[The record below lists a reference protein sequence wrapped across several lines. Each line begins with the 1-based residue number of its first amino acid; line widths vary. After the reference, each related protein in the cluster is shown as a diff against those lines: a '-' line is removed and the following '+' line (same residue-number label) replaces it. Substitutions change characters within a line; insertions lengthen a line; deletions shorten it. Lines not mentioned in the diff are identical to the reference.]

1 LSLSFSSSPHVSMVS
16 PLSMTSSTL
25 IETVNINLDDF
36 SDTFLTC
43 STCLHIFDEGDRR
56 AKLLSCSHSVCLS
69 CLEQLAALPQNAGR
83 GLVRCPLCREECLIP
98 SGGVSSLP
106 ASFLIN
112 QLRDVLL
119 RQRRDVVPSCSLH
132 PQDGLLY
139 CESCDHV
146 FCPNC
151 DQVNKKCTGEQHTVI
166 AFSLALK
173 RMSEIAQYRTQS
185 RIGALKSATA
195 NVNTEIALLDHNV
208 DKIVDQINATF
219 QEVSHVV
226 ESRRRQLI
234 EMVRVRRDEKR
245 KVLRDQL
252 ESIQDEKKSLEKELE
267 SCSVPVR
274 DVARRAKRS
283 LVSDA
288 RLLEPKENAFL
299 RLNTDATQLID
310 HIEQALN
317 GYGTL
322 SASTTFPGECTLEE
336 TTKACV
342 HTNTIIVL
350 RTADVDGRR
359 RNSGGDPVN
368 AILTLSGEEEG
379 GEEITPITV
388 TDNGDGTYHIV
399 FRVNSA
405 GDYSLSVSIFGRSV
419 RNSPLPVIVS
429 AHQSMLWEA
438 KADFN
443 QPVRVAIAPN
453 HSFYVLDTGNNRVRL
468 LKSSGEVQ
476 RDITA
481 SCLEGGSAVGMALLP
496 EGAVALLN
504 WKTRS
509 LSIINEKAQP
519 VKSIVF
525 SEFQY
530 PIDLA
535 VDERGRFLVADTLK
549 VFVLDSSL
557 RPVFSFPANDA
568 NQQQKITCVAVGID
582 DDILVGTTTSL
593 LLFDGGGRLQRKIS
607 ISPSDSTT
615 GCAVTCVATCPLSS
629 RIVCGVVDARTN
641 RAELSVSSYKG
652 EFLFRID
659 SKGGRLRRPSGLALS
674 PEGHVFCVDHPTN
687 SLRMYKFR

>member
-1 LSLSFSSSPHVSMVS
+1 LFLDVSMVS
-16 PLSMTSSTL
+16 PLSMSSSTL

-83 GLVRCPLCREECLIP
+83 SLVRCPLCREECLIP
-98 SGGVSSLP
+98 SGGVSQLP

-151 DQVNKKCTGEQHTVI
+151 DQVKQKCTGEQHTVI

-185 RIGALKSATA
+185 RIAALKNATC
-195 NVNTEIALLDHNV
+195 NVNSEICLLDTNV

-252 ESIQDEKKSLEKELE
+252 EAIQDEKKSLEKELE

-283 LVSDA
+283 LVSDG

-299 RLNTDATQLID
+299 RLNTDASQLIE
-310 HIEQALN
+310 HVEQALN

-322 SASTTFPGECTLEE
+322 SASTTFPPECTVEE
-336 TTKACV
+336 TTRACV
-342 HTNTIIVL
+342 HTNTLIVL
-350 RTADVDGRR
+350 RTADVEGKR
-359 RNSGGDPVN
+359 RNSGGDPVT
-368 AILTLSGEEEG
+368 ATLSQGREGEEED
-379 GEEITPITV
+379 IPLTLK
-388 TDNGDGTYHIV
+388 DNQDGTYDIV
-399 FRVNSA
+399 FRVSKA
-405 GDYSLSVSIFGRSV
+405 GEYTLSVAIFGRPV
-419 RNSPLPVIVS
+419 RNSPLSIRVS
-429 AHQSMLWEA
+429 PHQTMLWEA

-443 QPVRVAIAPN
+443 QPVRVAIAPPN
-453 HSFYVLDTGNNRVRL
+453 NSFYVLDTGNNRVRI

-476 RDITA
+476 RDLSA
-481 SCLEGGSAVGMALLP
+481 GCLEGGSAVGMALLP
-496 EGAVALLN
+496 EGAIALLN

-509 LSIINEKAQP
+509 LSIINAQAQP

-568 NQQQKITCVAVGID
+568 NQHQTITCVAVGID
-582 DDILVGTTTSL
+582 DDILVGTTSSL
-593 LLFDGGGRLQRKIS
+593 LLFDGGGRLQRRIS
-607 ISPSDSTT
+607 ISPPGTT
-615 GCAVTCVATCPLSS
+615 TSSAVTCVATCPISS
-629 RIVCGVVDARTN
+629 RVVCGVVDSRTN

-652 EFLFRID
+652 EFLFRIG
-659 SKGGRLRRPSGLALS
+659 SKGSKSLRRPSGIALS
-674 PEGHVFCVDHPTN
+674 PEGNVFCVDHPTN

>member
-1 LSLSFSSSPHVSMVS
+1 MVS
-16 PLSMTSSTL
+16 PLTMSSSTL

-43 STCLHIFDEGDRR
+43 STCLHIFDESERR

-69 CLEQLAALPQNAGR
+69 CLEQLAALPQNVGR
-83 GLVRCPLCREECLIP
+83 SLVRCPMCREECIIP
-98 SGGVSSLP
+98 SGGVSYLP

-151 DQVNKKCTGEQHTVI
+151 DKVNKKCSGEQHTVI

-185 RIGALKSATA
+185 RIVALKNATT
-195 NVNTEIALLDHNV
+195 NVNTEISLLDQNV

-219 QEVSHVV
+219 QEVSHVI

-252 ESIQDEKKSLEKELE
+252 EAIQDEKKSLEKELE

-274 DVARRAKRS
+274 DVARRAKKIS
-283 LVSDA
+283 SDG
-288 RLLEPKENAFL
+288 RLLDPKENAFL
-299 RLNTDATQLID
+299 RLNTDSSQLIEQV
-310 HIEQALN
+310 EQALN

-322 SASTTFPGECTLEE
+322 SASTTFPPECTVEE
-336 TTKACV
+336 TTRACV
-342 HTNTIIVL
+342 HTNTLIVL
-350 RTADVDGRR
+350 RTADVEGKR
-359 RNSGGDPVN
+359 RNSGGDPVT
-368 AILTLSGEEEG
+368 ATLTYNGRERRDGDEHDDQLNPPVS
-379 GEEITPITV
+379 V
-388 TDNGDGTYHIV
+388 SDMGDGTYHIV

-405 GDYSLSVSIFGRSV
+405 GEYTLDVSIFGRPV
-419 RNSPLPVIVS
+419 RNSPLTIRVS
-429 AHQSMLWEA
+429 SHQTMLWEA

-443 QPVRVAIAPN
+443 QPVRVAVAQPN
-453 HSFYVLDTGNNRVRL
+453 NTFYILDTGNNRVRV

-476 RDITA
+476 RDISA
-481 SCLEGGSAVGMALLP
+481 ACLEGGSAVGMALLP
-496 EGAVALLN
+496 ESSIALLN

-509 LSIINEKAQP
+509 LSIINAQAQP

-549 VFVLDSSL
+549 IFVLDSSL

-568 NQQQKITCVAVGID
+568 NQHQTITCVAVGID
-582 DDILVGTTTSL
+582 DDILVGTTSSL
-593 LLFDGGGRLQRKIS
+593 LLFDGGGRLQRKIA
-607 ISPSDSTT
+607 ISPPETTTKST
-615 GCAVTCVATCPLSS
+615 VTCVATCPLSS
-629 RIVCGVVDARTN
+629 RVVCGVVDSRTN

-652 EFLFRID
+652 DFLFRID